1 MLWTQ
6 DSQKQINEINMQVK
20 HTDYSYAVKM
30 QS

>member
-1 MLWTQ
+1 
-6 DSQKQINEINMQVK
+6 MQVK